1 MASYLIKSI
10 DKMGT
15 NVGCQGHKLVS
26 VGTNYLL
33 HDSGEVIVFG
43 VPNNLKQFHR
53 YFSYMRFHK
62 TLGFFS
68 LR

>member
-1 MASYLIKSI
+1 
-10 DKMGT
+10 MGT
-15 NVGCQGHKLVS
+15 NVGCERDKLVS

-33 HDSGEVIVFG
+33 HDSGEVVVFG
-43 VPNNLKQFHR
+43 VPYDLKQFHR
-53 YFSYMRFHK
+53 YFANVRLHE